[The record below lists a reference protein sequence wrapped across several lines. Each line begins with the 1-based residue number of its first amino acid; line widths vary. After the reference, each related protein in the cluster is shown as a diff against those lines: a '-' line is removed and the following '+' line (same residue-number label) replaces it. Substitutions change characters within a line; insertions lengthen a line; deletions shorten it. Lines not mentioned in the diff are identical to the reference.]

1 MTTKTIQARH
11 LTTRW
16 DIVRGG
22 DGARRTT
29 HHPCEI
35 QKTGASVDVV
45 IAGTWERVPFKPT
58 EKIRVTLARDKNPII
73 ATA

>member
-1 MTTKTIQARH
+1 MTTKVIQARN

-35 QKTGASVDVV
+35 QKTTATISV
-45 IAGTWERVPFKPT
+45 ILAGTWERVPLEPT
-58 EKIRVTLARDKNPII
+58 EKIRVTLAHDKHPII
-73 ATA
+73 A